1 MAKETELTNKNM
13 VVVGAS
19 SGLGLEVARQLSSEG
34 SNVFALSRKIEDQ
47 QLDFKARQIN
57 CNLRKPEEIVEAFER
72 IDQGGDLYGLIN
84 CAGIGLTKDFDATT
98 QEEIMDVLGTNL
110 KGSIYTS
117 LEAYKRMKV
126 LKSGHIVNV
135 SSTSGLVGRDNEVVY
150 AASKWGLRGFTESL
164 RLEGVKHRVRVTS
177 VCPGGMNSAFWS
189 DFPEKDLSAFMN
201 PEDVAGQI
209 VHVLKAPN
217 GISPAEVV
225 IQRGV

>member
-1 MAKETELTNKNM
+1 MNKEISLANKNM

-19 SGLGLEVARQLSSEG
+19 SGLGYEVARQLSSEG

-47 QLDFKARQIN
+47 QLGFTATRIN

-72 IDQGGDLYGLIN
+72 IDKAGDLDALIN
-84 CAGIGLTKDFDATT
+84 CAGIGLTKDFDSTT
-98 QEEIMDVLGTNL
+98 HEEIMDVLGTNL

-126 LKSGHIVNV
+126 LKAGHIVNV
-135 SSTSGLVGRDNEVVY
+135 SSTSGLVGRDNEAVY

-164 RLEGVKHRVRVTS
+164 RLEGVKNKVRVTS

-189 DFPEKDLSAFMN
+189 DFPDKDLSAYMN

-209 VHVLKAPN
+209 VHVLKSPS
-217 GISPAEVV
+217 GISPAEIV